1 MQPVLLRWG
10 SYSFYWYTAL
20 TCVGILLGVGYAH
33 WQGRRAGYRG
43 TQMLDG
49 ALWMLAGGLVGARL
63 AYVVPNWSDYA
74 GRPMALLSF
83 WGGGL
88 VFQGGLV
95 GGILGLLLYAL
106 YAELPF
112 VHLADL
118 AAPGVA
124 LAQAFGWA
132 GAHVHGANYGLV
144 VRSSISM
151 WLPDL
156 YGIYGPRFPTQ
167 FLASLLGVWLSF
179 NLHKLRE
186 RGSWPG
192 AVALLYV
199 LCNGIGHFLLEFTRA
214 DDAPHLGLFRVTQI
228 AELIEALVAV
238 LLLLYLWAM
247 YRTKTRVARNA
258 EGPVE
263 EIQT

>member
-1 MQPVLLRWG
+1 MQPVILRWG
-10 SYSFYWYTAL
+10 SYSLYWYTAL
-20 TCVGILLGVGYAH
+20 TCLGILLGVGYAH

-43 TQMLDG
+43 TQMLDA
-49 ALWMLAGGLVGARL
+49 ALWMLVCGLVGARL

-74 GRPMALLSF
+74 GRPVALLTF

-95 GGILGLLLYAL
+95 GGTLGLLLYAL
-106 YAELPF
+106 YAEQSF
-112 VHLADL
+112 VHLVDL

-132 GAHVHGANYGLV
+132 GAHMHGANYGLV
-144 VRSSISM
+144 VRSSLSM

-167 FLASLLGVWLSF
+167 FLASLLGLWLFF
-179 NLHKLRE
+179 NLHQLRE
-186 RGSWPG
+186 RGSRRG
-192 AVALLYV
+192 VVALLYV
-199 LCNGIGHFLLEFTRA
+199 LCNGVGHFLLEFTRA
-214 DDAPHLGLFRVTQI
+214 DDAPSVGLFRVTQL
-228 AELIEALVAV
+228 AELIEVLASG
-238 LLLLYLWAM
+238 LLLFYLWAL
-247 YRTKTRVARNA
+247 YRRSIKAAGAA

-263 EIQT
+263 ET

>member
-10 SYSFYWYTAL
+10 SYSLYWYTAL
-20 TCVGILLGVGYAH
+20 TCLGILLGVGYAH

-43 TQMLDG
+43 TQMLDA
-49 ALWMLAGGLVGARL
+49 ALWVLLCGLIGARL

-74 GRPMALLSF
+74 GRPLALLTF

-88 VFQGGLV
+88 VFQGGLA

-106 YAELPF
+106 YAEQSL
-112 VHLADL
+112 VHLVDL

-144 VRSSISM
+144 VRTSLSM

-167 FLASLLGVWLSF
+167 FLASLLGLWLFF
-179 NLHKLRE
+179 NLHQLRE
-186 RGSWPG
+186 RGSRPG
-192 AVALLYV
+192 VVALLYL
-199 LCNGIGHFLLEFTRA
+199 LCNGVGHFLLEFTRA
-214 DDAPHLGLFRVTQI
+214 DDAPSVGILRVTQI
-228 AELIEALVAV
+228 AELIEVLASG
-238 LLLLYLWAM
+238 LLLFYLWTVF
-247 YRTKTRVARNA
+247 RKRVKAARAA

-263 EIQT
+263 ET

>member
-10 SYSFYWYTAL
+10 SYALYWYTAL
-20 TCVGILLGVGYAH
+20 TCVGILVGVGYAQ
-33 WQGRRAGYRG
+33 WQGRLAGYRD
-43 TQMLDG
+43 TQVLDA
-49 ALWMLAGGLVGARL
+49 ALWALAGGLVGARL
-63 AYVVPNWSDYA
+63 AYVVPNWADYA

-95 GGILGLLLYAL
+95 GGFVGLLLYAL
-106 YAELPF
+106 YAEQSF
-112 VHLADL
+112 VRLADL

-132 GAHVHGANYGLV
+132 GAHVHGANYGLI
-144 VRSSISM
+144 VRSSLSM

-167 FLASLLGVWLSF
+167 FLASLLGVWLFF

-186 RGSWPG
+186 RGARPG

-199 LCNGIGHFLLEFTRA
+199 LCNGIGHFLLDFTRA
-214 DDAPHLGLFRVTQI
+214 DDAPYVGLFRVTQI
-228 AELIEALVAV
+228 AEMIEALVAG
-238 LLLLYLWAM
+238 LLLFYLWTV
-247 YRTKTRVARNA
+247 YRRRIRAASAA
-258 EGPVE
+258 EGSVE
-263 EIQT
+263 ET